1 MNLVYLPIAHKEIP
15 VRKIFDIGGKNYI
28 FDFDYNTRCDFYTVA
43 IYDMSETLLYSGKLT
58 YLQDLITGPVEGLD
72 ISSRIIPVNI
82 EDAIR
87 EFPAIDRIGSGNFD
101 TMRICIA

>member
-1 MNLVYLPIAHKEIP
+1 MNLTSLPINHSEIP
-15 VRKIFDIGGKNYI
+15 CRKTFVLQGKNYI

-58 YLQDLITGPVEGLD
+58 YLQNLITGPVEGLD

-87 EFPAIDRIGSGNFD
+87 EFPAIDRIESGNFD